1 MKKIWLC
8 GSGGLSTA
16 ERRPETT
23 VTSDGYSALLTN
35 HDFLMVGVYVETMQI
50 ASTHKPQVTRATASV
65 SQPATQPATP
75 PTEPQDGWV
84 GATLSVAGG
93 VATLAGAMTGQP
105 LLAAGGAFSTAVG
118 TAMTASRVQDSG
130 MDTAA
135 WVSFGVGGGLMA
147 LGALTMMSPAPQPAG
162 PQGPL
167 PTFLR
172 EIGVQ
177 ALPF

>member
-1 MKKIWLC
+1 M
-8 GSGGLSTA
+8 
-16 ERRPETT
+16 
-23 VTSDGYSALLTN
+23 
-35 HDFLMVGVYVETMQI
+35 TMQI
-50 ASTHKPQVTRATASV
+50 ASTHRTQVSRPQASV
-65 SQPATQPATP
+65 TP
-75 PTEPQDGWV
+75 QTAEPTTNYPSDPQDGWV
-84 GATLSVAGG
+84 GTTLSVAGG
-93 VATLAGAMTGQP
+93 VATLAGALTGQP
-105 LLAAGGAFSTAVG
+105 LLTAGGAFTTAVG

-147 LGALTMMSPAPQPAG
+147 LGGLTAMSPAPQSTG

-177 ALPF
+177 ALPL